1 MKYIKKTQNC
11 PKFEQG
17 VINYVGRPHKK
28 KEQKNKKIISSP
40 SARTWH
46 SGKRLFPEC

>member
-17 VINYVGRPHKK
+17 VINDVGRPHKK
-28 KEQKNKKIISSP
+28 KEKKSFEVI
-40 SARTWH
+40 
-46 SGKRLFPEC
+46 

>member
-17 VINYVGRPHKK
+17 VINDVGRPHKK
-28 KEQKNKKIISSP
+28 KEQKKQKK
-40 SARTWH
+40 
-46 SGKRLFPEC
+46 